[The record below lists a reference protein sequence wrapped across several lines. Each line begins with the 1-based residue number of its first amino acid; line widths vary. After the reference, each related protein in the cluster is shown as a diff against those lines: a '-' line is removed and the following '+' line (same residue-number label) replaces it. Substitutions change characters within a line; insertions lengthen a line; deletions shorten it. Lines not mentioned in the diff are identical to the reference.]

1 MQVMTQ
7 KEAQMPRFKHEDR
20 VRILPESSAPYAGE
34 TGTIF
39 GDPSL
44 AIVIV
49 PTQAREGQSIAGEQ
63 PVIYEHEVCLDRSD
77 KKVRILESDLESA

>member
-1 MQVMTQ
+1 
-7 KEAQMPRFKHEDR
+7 MPEFKQEGR

-44 AIVIV
+44 IMVIV
-49 PTQAREGQSIAGEQ
+49 STKRRKGQAIAGEQ
-63 PVIYEHEVCLDRSD
+63 RELYEYEVDLDRSD
-77 KKVRILESDLESA
+77 RKVRILESDLTPA